1 MDIQKNH
8 KEHMLKTDPAV
19 FQDVLDGS
27 KTFEIRFNDR
37 GYQIGDLIVLKET
50 KFTGQ
55 QMKSGQPLAYT
66 GREIQKRISY
76 VLGGYGLQD
85 DWVILGVQDIEATKA
100 QAAPEGFVLVPKKPD
115 VDKAWSIALKRIVPP
130 PKTNDAIQK
139 ELMYK
144 KYVDDLYSEQDRT
157 LLDYEAMIEAQEQ
170 SHDS

>member
-85 DWVILGVQDIEATKA
+85 DRVILGVQDIEATKA
-100 QAAPEGFVLVPKKPD
+100 QAVPEGFVLVK
-115 VDKAWSIALKRIVPP
+115 
-130 PKTNDAIQK
+130 
-139 ELMYK
+139 M
-144 KYVDDLYSEQDRT
+144 DDLELLGDSTLKIKYASLNNDSDRIFS
-157 LLDYEAMIEAQEQ
+157 DIEDIQLSIERLIELQEQ
-170 SHDS
+170 SHE